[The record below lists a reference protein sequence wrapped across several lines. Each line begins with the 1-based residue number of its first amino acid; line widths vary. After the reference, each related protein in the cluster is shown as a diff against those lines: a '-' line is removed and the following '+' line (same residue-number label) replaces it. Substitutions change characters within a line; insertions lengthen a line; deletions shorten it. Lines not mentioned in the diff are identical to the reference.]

1 MYFVTKVLERDV
13 IAISNAAVTLRS
25 SGKAAAT
32 PAPAAA
38 PSSSLVVKGFG
49 ASQVF
54 TAIQAGLQG
63 LSKEQ
68 RLGMVKKTKAV
79 FAFEITNA
87 EKKVQAW
94 YVDVKVCALACNS
107 RQL

>member
-1 MYFVTKVLERDV
+1 MYFVTKVVERNV

-25 SGKAAAT
+25 TGKVAT
-32 PAPAAA
+32 ATASSASPA
-38 PSSSLVVKGFG
+38 SSSIAVKGFG

-63 LSKEQ
+63 LSKDK
-68 RLGMVKKTKAV
+68 RLALVKKTKAV

-87 EKKVQAW
+87 EKKVQVW
-94 YVDVKVCALACNS
+94 SVDVKVC
-107 RQL
+107 R

>member
-25 SGKAAAT
+25 SGKAASK
-32 PAPAAA
+32 AA
-38 PSSSLVVKGFG
+38 PVAAPSSSSLVVKGFG

-68 RLGMVKKTKAV
+68 RLGLVKKTKAV
-79 FAFEITNA
+79 FAFEITNT
-87 EKKVQAW
+87 EKKVQTW
-94 YVDVKVCALACNS
+94 YVDVKVCIWGM
-107 RQL
+107 